1 MQINL
6 ILFLY
11 IFVFSS
17 VSKECSSFNH
27 FVPDRFSL
35 LHYYPNPFNPATKI
49 KFDIPYIN
57 SPLRSGAGGMT
68 DLKIYDIL
76 EKENKSFINEN
87 LQPGT
92 HEAKFDGYKL
102 SSGIYFYTLII
113 NDVSSKQLF
122 KKHKSL
128 FY

>member
-1 MQINL
+1 M
-6 ILFLY
+6 
-11 IFVFSS
+11 
-17 VSKECSSFNH
+17 SKECSSFNH

-49 KFDIPYIN
+49 KFEILLLNPPLTKGGNGGVVTLKFCEIPGKEIATRVN
-57 SPLRSGAGGMT
+57 
-68 DLKIYDIL
+68 
-76 EKENKSFINEN
+76 EK

-92 HEAKFDGYKL
+92 YEAEFDGSRL